1 MANRHMK
8 RCSTSL
14 IIREMQI
21 RTTVRYHLILIS
33 MTIIKKS
40 TNNKCW
46 GECRE
51 MGTLLHWECELVHPL
66 WKMVWWSL
74 RKLRI
79 ALLYDPTVPLL
90 GIHPEKIIIQKNTC
104 TPVFTAALFTLVR
117 TWKQPK
123 CPSTDKWI
131 RNCGTYIQGN
141 ITQLQ
146 K

>member
-90 GIHPEKIIIQKNTC
+90 SIQKDTC
-104 TPVFTAALFTLVR
+104 THIHSSTAQVYETIPSISMTSLSYFLHVCVCSSAYT
-117 TWKQPK
+117 QP
-123 CPSTDKWI
+123 
-131 RNCGTYIQGN
+131 CGY
-141 ITQLQ
+141 
-146 K
+146 